1 MAITISEDPYV
12 PPTQTQPPPVQFPGG
27 TIILPPP
34 TTPPSTTT
42 QTTTPSAPTTPTSS
56 GTQGGH
62 EVTLDEPASPPNPTT
77 QEPIPNNPY
86 LEGGAILPENVNAPT
101 VTSPYKVDNGIYTLT
116 ENGTSKTVD
125 IDNEITNLKFQLNVD
140 RSQFEAK
147 YTPLIVGGKF
157 VGTQEQYDQYLKELG
172 DLTKLV
178 DKYNST
184 ITAKEVS
191 QVLSQ
196 QEYDSLLN
204 KFQPYVDKGSTVDA
218 STDPYAALDLAQNG
232 YQKNYNTRLVINGLE
247 NKDINESDVVKFFG
261 QDYLDAL
268 NKFKANNHLLSD
280 GKGIPNEQWDR
291 LDPYYQKIA
300 DANGL
305 DAMVVAISTRYNQND
320 TAYNDAISNIQKA
333 GAMTPEGNIDVAEYL
348 RKNPTDTATI
358 YSALGTDDPQ
368 KTKQI
373 IDDAQKYNERPIALN
388 DYRETYFKDKD
399 WTQVLPD
406 KNDPLY
412 PEKMKEFDSHIAE
425 MTADYKAKYG
435 SGAFYG
441 SIAATPLSFVFSPAR
456 ALAPDVTVK
465 DISGMEW
472 AVGGAQIATLA
483 VPIVGSLGRVGAVSG
498 MGITGAST
506 GLFATDIALR
516 RAEMS
521 KAMMGLSIAGLVL
534 PFVPEVRSVGKG
546 IINRARPSV
555 FTGESIGL
563 TADVGR
569 VQIPEGMSP
578 LAARQLIEDVELLN
592 LKGTI
597 PSNELRGLRG
607 TTADRISITRTAN
620 GVADVKILSADGNV
634 IGHVSGSQRV
644 MADTLYH
651 ATPDTDGILKQIQ
664 DKGYFE
670 VEAGAGEKPVLFTS
684 PQGAQTF
691 AYNADVVKS
700 PGFVAIKV
708 LPDDIKP
715 LPIEV
720 RDSRTIGEMR
730 DKLHA
735 MAKSGEIDPGI
746 YPLYKGYR
754 ERLYDKEGKFIGF
767 SKQSTMEYE
776 LVATPGTKFYP
787 ADAKWYAKGEV
798 PKTGVTSLL
807 NYTGKG
813 VQVKTGDVLPM
824 YWVTT
829 DAAKMAGKGV
839 PSLQQIYG
847 AKIAGDLTT
856 IRQYA
861 PWNLRI
867 RKDIPTTD
875 VKVSAGSPL
884 ASSFQQLKLVATP
897 TDWSAGRMTGLI
909 KNADGDVLLVRQLG
923 QERYDLPGGGAVR
936 KWIKNDSPETT
947 MQREL
952 YEEVGIKPD
961 YISHTDSFDG
971 KFNPADKNTR
981 QFHIFEGVTKETPNP
996 GAEIADYVWWD
1007 GKSDLKYPVA
1017 DFAKDALNR
1026 SATNAQKID
1035 DIVTST
1041 ILQNATI
1048 KAKTRLTK
1056 MIQDERGSVGYV
1068 DAEADPRYQSILKEE
1083 LESTSNA
1090 ISKEAQLDIKTAY
1103 DEGYLPYR
1111 YDAKTKTVVGLPTM
1125 DGYSDVSSQT
1135 YESVSPKLESTDYQS
1150 TGLKLEPKPLLSSPE
1165 ETPLI
1170 DKSTYD
1176 KVYYNPEPEVVKPTP
1191 ETKLTGEP
1199 PNNDIVEPTVGEK
1212 PPTEPPIKPPPNSE
1226 EPVIPPE
1233 EPPPPSSEYPP
1244 QGDEPPYP
1252 PIETPPVFPSEG
1264 GTKPIIPL
1272 KNKEHQEVV
1281 ENPPPGTICFPKGT
1295 KVIVGKPYSANSHYT
1310 NEYKSTHFAKKNKSI
1325 EDVKIGDLVLTFNEL
1340 TCEKEFK
1347 KVVNVSVRETRT
1359 LIIIKFSNGN
1369 LLRCTPE
1376 HPIAIASKGKIIWK
1390 SAKTLSNEDEVI
1402 QYKYS
1407 GLNIRLLALDGD
1419 RQRNIAEKTINDRKG
1434 KTLEQIFGDT
1444 VASKIKDGI
1453 SAVNTGKP
1461 SPQKGKTIDEY
1472 YGIGKATEIRNK
1484 ESCKSKGNT
1493 SKKGW
1498 LASGKT
1504 KKLIS
1509 IHHADMKGEN
1519 NPFYGKTHTEEVKRK
1534 TSERNIRMFEQD
1546 PTRAIRLVT
1555 FSQDKANTY
1564 ETKLS
1569 YILRSCVPHEYKYN
1583 GNGNLGIT
1591 FGRKV
1596 PDFWN
1601 VNGKKKVIEFFGET
1615 WHEYKE
1621 EQERRDLFKK
1631 YGVDCL
1637 VIWGRDF
1644 RNIKLLKEKIKT
1656 FTYNPNVELIKVV
1669 SKETY
1674 KTKLTKVY
1682 NLEVADNNN
1691 YFAYGILVHNCWIQG
1706 RPMDKGGTYSP
1717 MYKVVYPP
1725 YSEENMF
1732 TTRQNPSGYED
1743 DGFEGKGSAF
1753 KSIKVVGG
1761 AMSNSAHDINL
1772 GFTKLNIDIVNGQ
1785 PELSFAQ
1792 NDEANS
1798 GARENTIG
1806 MGEGQI
1812 PIETW
1817 KAAKAQGMTKA
1828 ELITELNGEN
1838 PTQEV
1843 LPQIQEVETDVNP
1856 EYVKSQEAIARAMQ
1870 LNNEPL
1876 NKKKPKV
1883 KDWWTDPM
1891 YDNPSDTYSS
1901 RYYRGRR
1908 LLPPN
1913 IGGKL

>member
-1 MAITISEDPYV
+1 MAIIISEDPYV

-34 TTPPSTTT
+34 ATPPTNTTY
-42 QTTTPSAPTTPTSS
+42 TPEQEALMSQYINQGNQGAVYEPPASPTTYTPEQEALMSQYINQGNQGAVYEPPASPT
-56 GTQGGH
+56 TYGH
-62 EVTLDEPASPPNPTT
+62 EVEID
-77 QEPIPNNPY
+77 PIVEQVPVYQPVDSVGINPY
-86 LEGGAILPENVNAPT
+86 LPGGAILPENVNAPT

-125 IDNEITNLKFQLNVD
+125 IDNEITNLEFQLNVD

-147 YTPLIVGGKF
+147 YTPLIVDGKF
-157 VGTQEQYDQYLKELG
+157 VGTREQYDQYLKELG

-178 DKYNST
+178 DKYNSA

-204 KFQPYVDKGSTVDA
+204 KFQPYVDKGVAVDA
-218 STDPYAALDLAQNG
+218 SIDPYAALDLAQNG

-261 QDYLDAL
+261 QDYLTAL
-268 NKFKANNHLLSD
+268 NEFKANNHLLAD

-333 GAMTPEGNIDVAEYL
+333 GALTPEGNIDVAEYL

-425 MTADYKAKYG
+425 MTDAYKAKYG

-456 ALAPDVTVK
+456 ALSPDVTVK

-506 GLFATDIALR
+506 GLFATDIVMR
-516 RAEMS
+516 RGEMS
-521 KAMMGLSIAGLVL
+521 PAMMGLATAGLVL
-534 PFVPEVRSVGKG
+534 PFIPEIRNLGKG
-546 IINRARPSV
+546 AINRARPSV

-563 TADVGR
+563 TPDVGR
-569 VQIPEGMSP
+569 VQIPDGMDV
-578 LAARQLIEDVELLN
+578 LAARQLVEDVERLN
-592 LKGTI
+592 LKGVI
-597 PSNELRGLRG
+597 PANEIRGLRG
-607 TTADRISITRTAN
+607 TTVDRISISHTPA
-620 GVADVKILSADGNV
+620 GVADIKLLSADGNV
-634 IGHVSGSQRV
+634 IGHVSGSQRF

-651 ATPDTDGILKQIQ
+651 GTSDTNAILKQNA
-664 DKGYFE
+664 DNGYFE
-670 VEAGAGEKPVLFTS
+670 IQASAGEKPVFFMS
-684 PQGAQTF
+684 PQGSQTF
-691 AYNADVVKS
+691 MYNAENVKS
-700 PGFVAIKV
+700 PGFIAIKV

-715 LPIEV
+715 LPMAV
-720 RDSRTIGEMR
+720 RDVKGSTPREILNNMKL
-730 DKLHA
+730 KLHE
-735 MAKSGEIDPGI
+735 MALNGDIEPGI
-746 YPLYKGYR
+746 YPLYKFYNNT
-754 ERLYDKEGKFIGF
+754 L
-767 SKQSTMEYE
+767 EYE
-776 LVATPGTKFYP
+776 LVATPGTKFYQ

-807 NYTGKG
+807 NYSGKG

-824 YWVTT
+824 YWFTT

-971 KFNPADKNTR
+971 KFNSADKNTR

-1026 SATNAQKID
+1026 SATNAQKVD

-1041 ILQNATI
+1041 ILQNAAI

-1068 DAEADPRYQSILKEE
+1068 DAETDPRYQSILKEE

-1135 YESVSPKLESTDYQS
+1135 YESVSPIIESTDYQS
-1150 TGLKLEPKPLLSSPE
+1150 TGLILEPKPILNSPE

-1199 PNNDIVEPTVGEK
+1199 PNNDMVEPTVGEK
-1212 PPTEPPIKPPPNSE
+1212 PPTEPPIKPPDNTE
-1226 EPVIPPE
+1226 GGIIPPE
-1233 EPPPPSSEYPP
+1233 EPIPPSSEYPP

-1264 GTKPIIPL
+1264 TTKPIIPL
-1272 KNKEHQEVV
+1272 KNKEHQDVV
-1281 ENPPPGTICFPKGT
+1281 ENPPPGT
-1295 KVIVGKPYSANSHYT
+1295 
-1310 NEYKSTHFAKKNKSI
+1310 
-1325 EDVKIGDLVLTFNEL
+1325 
-1340 TCEKEFK
+1340 
-1347 KVVNVSVRETRT
+1347 VV
-1359 LIIIKFSNGN
+1359 
-1369 LLRCTPE
+1369 
-1376 HPIAIASKGKIIWK
+1376 
-1390 SAKTLSNEDEVI
+1390 
-1402 QYKYS
+1402 
-1407 GLNIRLLALDGD
+1407 
-1419 RQRNIAEKTINDRKG
+1419 
-1434 KTLEQIFGDT
+1434 
-1444 VASKIKDGI
+1444 
-1453 SAVNTGKP
+1453 
-1461 SPQKGKTIDEY
+1461 
-1472 YGIGKATEIRNK
+1472 
-1484 ESCKSKGNT
+1484 
-1493 SKKGW
+1493 
-1498 LASGKT
+1498 
-1504 KKLIS
+1504 
-1509 IHHADMKGEN
+1509 
-1519 NPFYGKTHTEEVKRK
+1519 
-1534 TSERNIRMFEQD
+1534 
-1546 PTRAIRLVT
+1546 
-1555 FSQDKANTY
+1555 
-1564 ETKLS
+1564 
-1569 YILRSCVPHEYKYN
+1569 
-1583 GNGNLGIT
+1583 
-1591 FGRKV
+1591 
-1596 PDFWN
+1596 
-1601 VNGKKKVIEFFGET
+1601 
-1615 WHEYKE
+1615 
-1621 EQERRDLFKK
+1621 
-1631 YGVDCL
+1631 
-1637 VIWGRDF
+1637 
-1644 RNIKLLKEKIKT
+1644 
-1656 FTYNPNVELIKVV
+1656 
-1669 SKETY
+1669 
-1674 KTKLTKVY
+1674 
-1682 NLEVADNNN
+1682 
-1691 YFAYGILVHNCWIQG
+1691 WIQG

-1717 MYKVVYPP
+1717 MYKVVYAP

-1732 TTRQNPSGYED
+1732 TTRQNPYGYTD

-1753 KSIKVVGG
+1753 KSIRVIGG

-1817 KAAKAQGMTKA
+1817 RAAKAQGMTKQ
-1828 ELITELNGEN
+1828 ELISELNGEN
-1838 PTQEV
+1838 PTQVQDVAPEIQTENPIQEAV
-1843 LPQIQEVETDVNP
+1843 LPQENISEPTQQESKDNIILYRGIGENQKQDASYLSESKDYASKFGKEIREYKIKPDSKIADFTVGANGHNARLQELGVSEQDIASINGREAEKNILSKYGYDAIKFLDEDDNGELSTTYRILNPKIVVANVENP

-1913 IGGKL
+1913 IGGEI